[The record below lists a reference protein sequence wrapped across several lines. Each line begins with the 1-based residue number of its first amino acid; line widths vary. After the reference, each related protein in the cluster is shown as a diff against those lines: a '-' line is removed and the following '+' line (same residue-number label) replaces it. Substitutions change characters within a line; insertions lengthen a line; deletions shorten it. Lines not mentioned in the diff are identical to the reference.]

1 MVQLTC
7 SVGSAGRSRLCSD
20 SAGARCGRPRCP
32 VSPSRTLARLAA
44 GPSLGWCSGAAAAA
58 CCASAGQAPN
68 QGPLRAAALPPR
80 RAGSQAAA
88 CIMALQ
94 EHEGSQR
101 RALQRPVPLQRPCCT
116 CWQHCLLDKPAS
128 HPIVQITSA
137 GDSRERDEG
146 RAGS

>member
-68 QGPLRAAALPPR
+68 QGPLRAAALPPAELGVR
-80 RAGSQAAA
+80 LPPASWPCRSTREVSAVLYKGLCLCRGHAAHAGSIA
-88 CIMALQ
+88 C
-94 EHEGSQR
+94 
-101 RALQRPVPLQRPCCT
+101 
-116 CWQHCLLDKPAS
+116 
-128 HPIVQITSA
+128 
-137 GDSRERDEG
+137 
-146 RAGS
+146 